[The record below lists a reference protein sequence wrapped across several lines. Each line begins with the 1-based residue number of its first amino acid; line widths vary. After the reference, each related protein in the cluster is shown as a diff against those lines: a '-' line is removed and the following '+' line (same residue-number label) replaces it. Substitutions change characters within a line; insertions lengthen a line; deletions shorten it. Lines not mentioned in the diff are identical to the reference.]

1 MTPRTHVPITNGRL
15 GYRCVGDGPDIV
27 FVHGWPL
34 HREIWA
40 EVAAALPGHRC
51 HLIDL
56 PGAGDSVMDDA
67 VELGFDSLLRGLGE
81 AIDELSLERF
91 AVVASDSGGMVAR
104 RLVADRGE
112 QVTALV
118 LTGTEIPNERPWL
131 LRLFLAVS
139 RLPFAASLLR
149 LNLGTRLLLHS
160 PLVLGGAFDD
170 RSLIDGAFHRSF
182 VEPLLTDR
190 SLMKRQL
197 EVLRSYRWSDVDA
210 LLDVHARISAPTLLL
225 WGANDPV
232 FPADT
237 ARGMLDQFAGPA
249 AFESIERGKL
259 FAFAEFPDHFAAR
272 AAAFLASSVRAV

>member
-1 MTPRTHVPITNGRL
+1 
-15 GYRCVGDGPDIV
+15 
-27 FVHGWPL
+27 WPL

-51 HLIDL
+51 PLIDL

-210 LLDVHARISAPTLLL
+210 LLDVHARISVSTLLL

-232 FPADT
+232 FPAGY
-237 ARGMLDQFAGPA
+237 ACGMLGPVRRPGRVRVDRAGQ
-249 AFESIERGKL
+249 AFRP
-259 FAFAEFPDHFAAR
+259 AEFPDHSAAR
-272 AAAFLASSVRAV
+272 GSCLLASSVRAVWSLPSLPTNLRQTGAP